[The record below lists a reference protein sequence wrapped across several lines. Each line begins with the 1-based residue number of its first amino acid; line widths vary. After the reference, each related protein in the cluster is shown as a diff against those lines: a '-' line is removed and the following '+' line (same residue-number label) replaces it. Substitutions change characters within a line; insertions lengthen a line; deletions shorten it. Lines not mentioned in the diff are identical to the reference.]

1 MIQMSA
7 INFCKQCSN
16 ILPSPQTDF
25 IICRSCG
32 AKSSWAEAPLEC
44 LSRVTKSGARPEPAW
59 LLRRRNGK
67 DEANQQEH
75 AVVDEPCPECQHP
88 QAKFY
93 TLQLR
98 SVDEGSTVFYECLG
112 CKHKWNQDN

>member
-1 MIQMSA
+1 M
-7 INFCKQCSN
+7 NCCNKCSN
-16 ILPSPQTDF
+16 ALPSPQTDV
-25 IICRSCG
+25 IVCRCCG
-32 AKSSWAEAPLEC
+32 AESTWADAPLQC
-44 LSRVTKSGARPEPAW
+44 LDRTTRSGARPEPAW
-59 LLRRRNGK
+59 LMRKRKGNEDGTGK
-67 DEANQQEH
+67 QEY
-75 AVVDEPCPECQHP
+75 ATVDEPCPECQHS